1 MDLSAQEV
9 NLFVPHLKVSY
20 TGRQARR
27 NLELPPEYRMDIYIT
42 GAVALLLVWL
52 GLVMTTDAPGWVHLL
67 LTGGMFL
74 LIWRIVVRGTPSGP
88 QAGSTSSKPIITPES
103 TNGKNRH

>member
-27 NLELPPEYRMDIYIT
+27 NLDLPQELRMDIYIA

-52 GLVMTTDAPGWVHLL
+52 GLVTTTDAPGWVHLL

-88 QAGSTSSKPIITPES
+88 KAGTADSKPIVTSES
-103 TNGKNRH
+103 TDGRKRK